1 MIYGRP
7 VIQVSASLD
16 MFFGRFLPRTIPPLA
31 DMDWRARRLKEF
43 IDSQPGKVRW
53 NLDDVCQEL
62 GLSMSGRQ
70 ARRLFMASTGV
81 GVREYA
87 KKRRLTSA
95 AERLQATNAAVKAIA
110 ADAGYQST
118 CHFARSFKEL
128 FRLSPLEFRRI
139 WRRRMCAA

>member
-16 MFFGRFLPRTIPPLA
+16 MFFERLLPRTIPPLT
-31 DMDWRARRLKEF
+31 DMDWRAGKLKEF

-53 NLDDVCQEL
+53 NLDDVSREL

-87 KKRRLTSA
+87 KKKRLTSA
-95 AERLQATNAAVKAIA
+95 AARLQATNAPVKAIA
-110 ADAGYQST
+110 AEAGYQST

-139 WRRRMCAA
+139 WRRQMCAA